1 MSDLHE
7 SHCESCEGKSAAL
20 EPDVSQRLMSQLDSR
35 WAIRD
40 DDKAIHAEFR
50 FKNYYQTMAFLNAVA
65 FIANRENHHPD
76 ICFGYNTVQMTW
88 QTHAVDGITHN
99 DFICAAKIDQ
109 LLT

>member
-7 SHCESCEGKSAAL
+7 AHCESCEGKSDAL
-20 EPDVSQRLMSQLDSR
+20 DNDVVKRLMSQVEDR
-35 WAIRD
+35 WALRSD
-40 DDKAIHAEFR
+40 GKALCAEFR

-76 ICFGYNTVQMTW
+76 ICFGYNRVQMTW

-99 DFICAAKIDQ
+99 DLICAAKVDR